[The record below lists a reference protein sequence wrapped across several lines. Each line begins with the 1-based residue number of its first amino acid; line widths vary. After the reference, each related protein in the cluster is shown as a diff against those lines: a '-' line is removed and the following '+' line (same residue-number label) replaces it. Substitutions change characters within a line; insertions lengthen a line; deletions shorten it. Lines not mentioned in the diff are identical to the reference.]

1 MHQMEK
7 TNKILTIIGL
17 CTEGLSVVV
26 VSLFAY
32 FFYVLERIPFFSL
45 IEDEVSADELT
56 DILSLY
62 KIIGGFLSIMAIVLT
77 IFLIINL
84 FLFVGLMRSKWTEKT
99 AQTIYLYQAIWGG
112 LNLLS
117 NQIAGVVYLVSG
129 VQGYKGYKEMTDIRE
144 GI

>member
-62 KIIGGFLSIMAIVLT
+62 KLIGGFLSIMAIVLT